1 MVEHETKICAFQQYA
16 ERMSGAGTRFD
27 KCVSK
32 TFWLGRAECILVVV
46 RMSKKAVWKLENL
59 LGTVFRVLSV
69 FS

>member
-46 RMSKKAVWKLENL
+46 RMSKKSGLEA
-59 LGTVFRVLSV
+59 GKFIGKC
-69 FS
+69 F